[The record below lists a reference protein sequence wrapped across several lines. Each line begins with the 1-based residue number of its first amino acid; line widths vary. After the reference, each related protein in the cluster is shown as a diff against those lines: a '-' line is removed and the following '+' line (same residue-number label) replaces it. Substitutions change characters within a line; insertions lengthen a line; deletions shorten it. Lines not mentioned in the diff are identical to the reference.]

1 MNENETIVPE
11 HVNYLMNLLKSYEFF
26 FRKNM
31 ENLDIS
37 IGEIPILLEI
47 YENEGLNQ
55 IDLVRQFH
63 VTEANISKTT
73 KNLLIKGFITKT
85 IDAENNTKKI
95 LLLTED
101 GKKVCK
107 ILLNIFSQWKE
118 ATMGEIPGE
127 EMLAFSQTLKKLSDN
142 SVDLLSKNN

>member
-11 HVNYLMNLLKSYEFF
+11 HVNYLMGLLKSYEFF

-31 ENLDIS
+31 ENIDIN

-47 YENEGLNQ
+47 YANEGLNQ
-55 IDLVRQFH
+55 IDLVRRFH

-101 GKKVCK
+101 GKEVCQ
-107 ILLNIFSQWKE
+107 ILLNIFDQWKN
-118 ATMGEIPGE
+118 ATLGDIPAD
-127 EMLAFSQTLKKLSDN
+127 EMKSFSKTLKRLSDN
-142 SVDLLSKNN
+142 SVDILS

>member
-31 ENLDIS
+31 ENLDIN

-107 ILLNIFSQWKE
+107 ILLEIFSQWKE